1 MLLEMVDQ
9 ANQVMA
15 SNGLSPMV
23 TPASFMLSCFLRTAA
38 MEKQPEAPLMVHGP
52 KKRPKGSKDDV
63 PIPTRYERIMRQ
75 FEPPTP
81 EKNMA
86 KKK

>member
-1 MLLEMVDQ
+1 
-9 ANQVMA
+9 
-15 SNGLSPMV
+15 
-23 TPASFMLSCFLRTAA
+23 